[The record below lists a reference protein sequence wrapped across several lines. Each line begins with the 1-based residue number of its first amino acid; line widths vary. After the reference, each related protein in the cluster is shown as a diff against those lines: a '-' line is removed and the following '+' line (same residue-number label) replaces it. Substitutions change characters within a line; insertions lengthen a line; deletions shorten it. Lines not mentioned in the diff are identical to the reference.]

1 MQFVYSQL
9 QLLKRKHIESR
20 LSDASWKSIRGCG
33 SNGIIKV
40 SIVPYKKCLWEE
52 SQQQQLINEELPLH
66 SRWTIR
72 ITSRRLRD
80 RWSRRRRRSPGLA
93 ASADLQLSQRR
104 SLLPTPSPVA
114 FGLRAPQRPNPGL
127 DCAEE
132 AVAAAVAACPTRLRS
147 RPASTTRTAADGGD
161 RERAAAREGG
171 LVRAERGGWTAA
183 AAPSSRGWGWR
194 WGDSIGYRLGRF
206 PSPAGLGVR
215 KRVCGL
221 GSGMGRV
228 GPKQYPTGI
237 KSRLM
242 TRLMTWTL

>member
-1 MQFVYSQL
+1 LTSAGSSPQNTSSEAPT
-9 QLLKRKHIESR
+9 HPPAHAATGSR
-20 LSDASWKSIRGCG
+20 QIRPFPVRGSDNDFMRQPPPALAAAAKTKQPQR
-33 SNGIIKV
+33 NV
-40 SIVPYKKCLWEE
+40 
-52 SQQQQLINEELPLH
+52 
-66 SRWTIR
+66 
-72 ITSRRLRD
+72 
-80 RWSRRRRRSPGLA
+80 RRR
-93 ASADLQLSQRR
+93 DW
-104 SLLPTPSPVA
+104 
-114 FGLRAPQRPNPGL
+114 
-127 DCAEE
+127 AEE
-132 AVAAAVAACPTRLRS
+132 AAAAVAACPTCLRS
-147 RPASTTRTAADGGD
+147 RPASTTRTATDGGD

-221 GSGMGRV
+221 GSGMGRA